1 MHRHHATRRSD
12 SMSSLKD
19 LSNDL
24 ADLVDKSSKSVVR
37 VDARRGR
44 SGTGTV
50 WDSGLLLTANHVVE
64 QEDEIE
70 VVVGEKSSKATL
82 VGRDPATDIALLK
95 VDGVSAPAMSR
106 AKVADLKPG
115 QIVIAIGRP
124 GSLKATFGTISSV
137 SSPWRGWRGSEIE
150 HVIQTNAPLYPGFSG
165 GPLVDADGR
174 AVGMNSWVFGRGD
187 GRAIAM
193 DVAERVVE
201 SLRKDGRIKRPYLGI
216 GTQEVPLPDAVKT
229 QAKQDSGLLV
239 VAVEPKSPADQAGL
253 MQGDT
258 LLALDGT
265 TTESLERLFSGLRK
279 SSVGSSHK
287 LRVVRAGEL
296 KEITVMLG
304 EAAR

>member
-1 MHRHHATRRSD
+1 
-12 SMSSLKD
+12 MSALKE

-24 ADLVDKSSKSVVR
+24 ADLVDKASRSVVR

-44 SGTGTV
+44 AGTGIV
-50 WDSGLLLTANHVVE
+50 WDSGLVLTANHVVE
-64 QEDEIE
+64 QEDDIE
-70 VVVGEKSSKATL
+70 VVAGEKSTKATL
-82 VGRDPATDIALLK
+82 VGRDPATDVALLK
-95 VDGVSAPAMSR
+95 VDGLSVPAMSR
-106 AKVADLKPG
+106 AKVAELKPG

-193 DVAERVVE
+193 DVAERAVE
-201 SLRKDGRIKRPYLGI
+201 SLRKDGRIKRPYLGV
-216 GTQEVPLPDAVKT
+216 GTQEVPLPDAVKS
-229 QAKQDSGLLV
+229 QAKQDSGLLI

-265 TTESLERLFSGLRK
+265 PTSSLDDLFTGLRK
-279 SSVGSSHK
+279 TSVGSSHK
-287 LRVVRAGEL
+287 LRVARAGEI
-296 KEITVMLG
+296 KEFSVTLG
-304 EAAR
+304 EVSR